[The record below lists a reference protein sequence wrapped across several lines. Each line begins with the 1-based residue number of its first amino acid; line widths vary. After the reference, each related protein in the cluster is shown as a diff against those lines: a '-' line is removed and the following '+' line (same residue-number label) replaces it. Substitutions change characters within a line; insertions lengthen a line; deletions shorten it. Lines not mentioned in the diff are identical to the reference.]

1 MIYFFTGFAVGVVT
15 ALVSAYCLHKA
26 SAKAETNT
34 EPTPE
39 EKRLNAEKKQREERL
54 AELNR
59 QFDNMMNYKG
69 EDQRK

>member
-26 SAKAETNT
+26 RAKAETNT